1 MSEENAIKKKTRRR
15 KLKGRTAK
23 AIIEGTSGKGD
34 IKEKRH
40 AKRAA
45 KKTTDKKDEQIIR
58 GMDIRY
64 VAALI
69 LLAGI
74 IAVASGAILL
84 NDQQNDTEIPTSG
97 KIIEFEPKNVIADVG
112 NRSYSLERSEDFEN
126 QLALCNQYIAQRDYN
141 NTILCL
147 KKADTIKTD
156 PNVVGTIADVLAM
169 TGQDNES
176 LRYYMQMTELNP
188 YDSRIRYNFALVLD
202 RLNMT
207 DEAIKQYG
215 FAIEINGNYIK
226 AINNRGILFQK
237 IGMLNESNGD
247 FKKALEIDGNNS
259 VTLMNY
265 ANLLADIGNNTGA
278 EMYFQK
284 AISADPGNKNV
295 YRNFA
300 QYFYN
305 RGNYIEAK
313 NMFEKSY

>member
-1 MSEENAIKKKTRRR
+1 MSEENAIKKKTRKR
-15 KLKGRTAK
+15 KLKRRTAK
-23 AIIEGTSGKGD
+23 ATMGDTSGKGH

-40 AKRAA
+40 AKKVV
-45 KKTTDKKDEQIIR
+45 KKTHDKNDKQIIH
-58 GMDIRY
+58 GIDMRY
-64 VAALI
+64 VAALV
-69 LLAGI
+69 LLVGI
-74 IAVASGAILL
+74 ISAGAFLLKNNHNDAESSGA
-84 NDQQNDTEIPTSG
+84 G
-97 KIIEFEPKNVIADVG
+97 KIIEFEPKNIITDES
-112 NRSYSLERSEDFEN
+112 NRSYSFERSEDFEK

-147 KKADTIKTD
+147 KKADTIRTD

-176 LRYYMQMTELNP
+176 LKYYMQMTELNP
-188 YDSRIRYNFALVLD
+188 RDSRIRYNYALVLD

-207 DEAIKQYG
+207 DDALKQYG
-215 FAIEINGNYIK
+215 FAIEINGNYTK

-237 IGMLNESNGD
+237 IGMFNESNVD
-247 FKKALEIDGNNS
+247 FRRALEIDGNNS

-265 ANLLADIGNNTGA
+265 ANLLADMGNNTGA
-278 EMYFQK
+278 EMYFNK
-284 AISADPGNKNV
+284 AINADPGNKNV

-313 NMFEKSY
+313 NYLEKSY